1 MSKYIV
7 QSIVLKKDK
16 FTVNEANKK
25 VEELGYNSIYR
36 GKTVDKYKAGQTNNF
51 FRFRQYP
58 PHNFIKDSF
67 RIKYINDDIF
77 LVLAIPKD
85 KKLVKN

>member
-25 VEELGYNSIYR
+25 VEELGYNSLNI
-36 GKTVDKYKAGQTNNF
+36 
-51 FRFRQYP
+51 
-58 PHNFIKDSF
+58 I
-67 RIKYINDDIF
+67 
-77 LVLAIPKD
+77 L
-85 KKLVKN
+85 